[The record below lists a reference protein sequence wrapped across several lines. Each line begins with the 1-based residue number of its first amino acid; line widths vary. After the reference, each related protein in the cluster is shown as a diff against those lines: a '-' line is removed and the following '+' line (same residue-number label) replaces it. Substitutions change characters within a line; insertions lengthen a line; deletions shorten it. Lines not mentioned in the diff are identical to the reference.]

1 MTRSVFTSVTQVYI
15 NLAIAAQIF
24 IVAFPATIDA
34 RIPIVTSA
42 CSQQHFLETIGDFVL
57 ELLQVIHLYELFD
70 VLPCLKNPHTFM
82 KVLFALRSNETLRSL
97 IVKGI
102 KHGNSFVLHPKA
114 KGKAPGDGFEML
126 IGALAYYRHDW
137 QAIKVWHRR
146 TFTPLILAAVW
157 GLDKR
162 SNM

>member
-15 NLAIAAQIF
+15 ISAQIF
-24 IVAFPATIDA
+24 IVTFPAAIDA
-34 RIPIVTSA
+34 RIPMMVKLMSPV
-42 CSQQHFLETIGDFVL
+42 QQHFLETIVDFVL
-57 ELLQVIHLYELFD
+57 ELLLVIRLYELFD
-70 VLPCLKNPHTFM
+70 MLPCLKNPHTFM
-82 KVLFALRSNETLRSL
+82 KVSLPDSSLLHAHL

-102 KHGNSFVLHPKA
+102 KHGNSFVLHPMA

-126 IGALAYYRHDW
+126 IGALVYYRHDW